1 MCHLVLIKC
10 IFPLGTSILLNITK
24 QVAEKSLMILMKKEA
39 IQAKKWLHKKLKA
52 ETPCY
57 LN

>member
-10 IFPLGTSILLNITK
+10 IFPLGISILLNITK

-39 IQAKKWLHKKLKA
+39 IQAK
-52 ETPCY
+52 
-57 LN
+57 

>member
-1 MCHLVLIKC
+1 MMIIRTHTLIVLIKC

-39 IQAKKWLHKKLKA
+39 IQAK
-52 ETPCY
+52 
-57 LN
+57 